1 MEREYNY
8 FRDEDDYSNL
18 DLVEVFSQEEGF
30 QDNLDADTLKL
41 LKNFKWAS
49 ILAVKSYYSLRHSSG
64 WWTGVLD

>member
-8 FRDEDDYSNL
+8 FRDEDDYGNL

-41 LKNFKWAS
+41 LKNFKWVS
-49 ILAVKSYYSLRHSSG
+49 ILAVKN
-64 WWTGVLD
+64 